1 MEAPI
6 LAAQRGAKAR
16 TAGQPLLGTG
26 TLKPTP
32 IGDHDHMN
40 SLDRKVGIAEEQD
53 FAPNSSTRTNITGYS
68 MVRVDNSFWR
78 NEQTTNLPTLTL
90 NA

>member
-6 LAAQRGAKAR
+6 LAAQRGAKTR
-16 TAGQPLLGTG
+16 TTGQPLLGTG

-32 IGDHDHMN
+32 IGDHDQMN
-40 SLDRKVGIAEEQD
+40 SLDRMIGIAEDQD
-53 FAPNSSTRTNITGYS
+53 LAPNSSIRTNITGRS
-68 MVRVDNSFWR
+68 MVGVDNSFWR